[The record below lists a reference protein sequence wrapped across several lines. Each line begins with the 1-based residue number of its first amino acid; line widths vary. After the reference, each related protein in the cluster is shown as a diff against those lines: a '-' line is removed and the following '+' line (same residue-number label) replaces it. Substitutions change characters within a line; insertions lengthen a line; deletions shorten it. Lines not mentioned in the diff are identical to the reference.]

1 MKKLITTLLLIFS
14 LLFLPNP
21 ILAQS
26 PSPEPQVET
35 VDVYALFWPIVPG
48 KTAAD
53 PMFFLKQLKESFDG
67 FFKSGE
73 IAQSEYQMELSQKRL
88 VEANKLVDDKDY
100 GNAKKSLEMNKSN
113 RHKAVELKRKALEKN
128 LEIGELTP
136 KLVESL
142 EKQQKALD
150 FLITQ
155 FPADQQAEV
164 TETIG
169 DLTLQISE
177 AK

>member
-1 MKKLITTLLLIFS
+1 MKKLITTLILVFS

-26 PSPEPQVET
+26 PNPQAET

-53 PMFFLKQLKESFDG
+53 PMFFLKQLKESLDG

-73 IAQSEYQMELSQKRL
+73 INQSQYQIELSEKRL
-88 VEANKLVDDKDY
+88 VEATKLIADKDY

-113 RHKAVELKRKALEKN
+113 RDKAVDLKRKALEKN
-128 LEIGELTP
+128 LDIGELTS

-142 EKQQKALD
+142 EKQQKALA

-155 FPADQQAEV
+155 FPADQQAGI
-164 TETIG
+164 TETVG